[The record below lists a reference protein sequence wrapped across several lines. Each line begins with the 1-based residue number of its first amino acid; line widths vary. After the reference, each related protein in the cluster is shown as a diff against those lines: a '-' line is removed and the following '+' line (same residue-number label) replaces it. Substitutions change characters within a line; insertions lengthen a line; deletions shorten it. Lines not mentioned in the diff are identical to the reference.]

1 MATLGSDGNNQ
12 QAWSGTVHF
21 TWGTCPLI
29 YHSPLSPL
37 LLTSLTNGHHL
48 LVLWSFEFAS
58 PVLGRMRQQPPHI
71 QRPNMHKKEYKSV
84 HLPSAEQSSMGV
96 HLQNRASQPPE
107 LSYGQFKGTVVQGL
121 SQRWKISIIHLRM
134 KFPLASYPPK
144 YLVRFLSALRF
155 CIQTVTHFFIIK
167 YLLMTN

>member
-29 YHSPLSPL
+29 YHSPLSLL

-84 HLPSAEQSSMGV
+84 HLPSATEQHGCAPAK
-96 HLQNRASQPPE
+96 QSQPASRAVLRAVQRDCGPGAVSAVE
-107 LSYGQFKGTVVQGL
+107 DLHHSLENEISTGVLST
-121 SQRWKISIIHLRM
+121 
-134 KFPLASYPPK
+134 
-144 YLVRFLSALRF
+144 
-155 CIQTVTHFFIIK
+155 
-167 YLLMTN
+167 